1 MPVLRRP
8 YERARRLARELLWE
22 YGMDEV
28 WKIDPFVILA
38 RNEIELTYAPL
49 DGASGHIFRN
59 GDRAVIRV
67 SDQIVQLGRRRFTI
81 AHEAGHFLLRHKI
94 STSAILD
101 ANAPPPFSAHQER
114 EANVFATEFLM
125 PEAWVKPYCKG
136 TSISLSVV
144 RAIAE
149 AFRVSNVA
157 AAVRHV
163 ELSDAPCAAAYS
175 EDGRVVWATSS
186 KTFPARIPPQLKIG
200 AGAIASDCYE
210 RAILESTARVVPA
223 HAWFGTQTPSTVGA
237 VTEHAEPVPEV
248 GWGGMLSLISLP
260 ASA

>member
-38 RNEIELTYAPL
+38 RNQIELTYAPL

-59 GDRAVIRV
+59 GDRAIIRV

-81 AHEAGHFLLRHKI
+81 AHEAGHFLLGHKI
-94 STSAILD
+94 STSAIFD
-101 ANAPPPFSAHQER
+101 ANAPPFSAHQER

-125 PEAWVKPYCKG
+125 PEAWVQPYCKG

-144 RAIAE
+144 HAIAE

-163 ELSDAPCAAAYS
+163 ELSDGPCAAAYS
-175 EDGRVVWATSS
+175 EHGRVVWATAS

-200 AGAIASDCYE
+200 AGAIASDYCE
-210 RAILESTARVVPA
+210 RSILESFARVVPA
-223 HAWFGTQTPSTVGA
+223 QAWFGTRTPSA
-237 VTEHAEPVPEV
+237 VASLIEHAELVPEA
-248 GWGGMLSLISLP
+248 GWGGVLSFLGLP